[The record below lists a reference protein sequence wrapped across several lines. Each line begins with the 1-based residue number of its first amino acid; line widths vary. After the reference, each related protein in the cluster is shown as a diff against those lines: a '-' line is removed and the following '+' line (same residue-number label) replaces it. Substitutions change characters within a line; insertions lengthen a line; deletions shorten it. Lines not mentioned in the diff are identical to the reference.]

1 MRPSSR
7 RAISEAIEQLAD
19 GFQQGMDTQTL
30 LGVTGSG
37 KTNTVSWMLE
47 EVQKPT
53 LVIAHNKT
61 LAAQLYEEFRNLFP
75 NNAVEYFV
83 SYYDYYQPEAYVEQS
98 DTYIDKDASINDE
111 IDRLRHSAT
120 RSLLTRED
128 VIVVASVSAIY
139 GLGDPRNYIDMS
151 LRLEVGEEIGRDEL
165 LAQLVDLNYERNDV
179 DFTQGTFR
187 VRGDTIEIYPMYGR
201 YAVRVELWGDEID
214 RMVKVDPLEGK
225 TQGDQQA
232 VLIHPAEHYSIP
244 ETKLERAMDEIR
256 TDLDSRISYFER
268 AGDMI
273 AAQRIDERTTFDL
286 EMMQETGYCSG
297 IENYSL
303 YLSDRESGEAPYT
316 LLDYFPDDFLTVV
329 DESHQTLPQVRG
341 QYAGDKSRKDSLV
354 ENGFR
359 LPTAYDNRPLTF
371 EEFQEKTDQTLYVSA
386 TPSDYERDES
396 DQIVEQI
403 VRPTHLVDPEIEVS
417 EATGQIDDLM
427 NRIDERIERDERTLV
442 TTLTKRMAEDL
453 TEYLEEA
460 GVNVE
465 YMHDET
471 DTLERHEIIR
481 SLRLGEIDV
490 LVGINL
496 LREGLDIPEVSL
508 VGILDADQ
516 EGFLRS
522 ETTLVQTMGRAARNV
537 NGEVV
542 LYADA
547 PSSAM
552 ESAIEET
559 QRRRKIQR
567 EYNAEHGFERRPSKR
582 RSARPTSPAPPP
594 KPRRSP
600 VANSRT
606 TRKPPATSPNSRT
619 AWRRP
624 RATSSSS
631 WPQIFGIGSARS
643 ARSSNSL
650 VTRMRAW
657 FRLLRSFSSQHHIIT
672 TTAVNIYTLF
682 CVVTVL
688 CHRGSS
694 CTSFRVV
701 LRLSNRT
708 VNSPMLRRRFLHL
721 GCTGSPRK
729 CTAILGR
736 TAMVSAVCSARLNW
750 MIARETSSERPARR
764 GSSASGVARSF
775 RREPA
780 PSSAD
785 SAVSGSP
792 THCS

>member
-1 MRPSSR
+1 MSDAQGPLQPDRPDVDRPFSVD
-7 RAISEAIEQLAD
+7 APFDPAGDQPEAIEQLVA
-19 GFQQGMDTQTL
+19 GFREGMDKQTL

-37 KTNTVSWMLE
+37 KTNTVSWVVE
-47 EVQKPT
+47 EIQKPT

-75 NNAVEYFV
+75 DNAVEYFV

-98 DTYIDKDASINDE
+98 DTYIDKDASINEE

-139 GLGDPRNYIDMS
+139 GLGDPRNYVDMS
-151 LRLEVGEEIGRDEL
+151 LRLEVGQEIGRDEL

-232 VLIHPAEHYSIP
+232 VLVHPAEHYSIP

-256 TDLDSRISYFER
+256 DDLDDRISYFER
-268 AGDMI
+268 QGDMI
-273 AAQRIDERTTFDL
+273 AAQRIEERTTFDL
-286 EMMQETGYCSG
+286 EMMAETGYCSG
-297 IENYSL
+297 IENYSV
-303 YLSDRESGEAPYT
+303 YLSDRRSGEAPYT

-329 DESHQTLPQVRG
+329 DESHQTLPQIKG
-341 QYAGDKSRKDSLV
+341 QYEGDKSRKDSLV

-371 EEFQEKTDQTLYVSA
+371 EEFEDKTDQTLYVSA
-386 TPSDYERDES
+386 TPADYEREES
-396 DQIVEQI
+396 DQVVEQI
-403 VRPTHLVDPEIEVS
+403 VRPTHLVDPAIEVAD
-417 EATGQIDDLM
+417 ATGQVEDLLDRIDD
-427 NRIDERIERDERTLV
+427 RIDRGERTLV

-460 GVNVE
+460 GVDVA

-508 VGILDADQ
+508 VAILDADQ

-542 LYADA
+542 LYADE
-547 PSSAM
+547 PSNAM

-559 QRRRKIQR
+559 QRRRRIQQQYNEDHGLEPTTIEKEIGETNLPGAKTDTTEVSGR
-567 EYNAEHGFERRPSKR
+567 ELADEDDAARYIDELETQMQEAANNLEFELAADIRDRIR
-582 RSARPTSPAPPP
+582 EVREEFDLAGDDDEGIAPP
-594 KPRRSP
+594 
-600 VANSRT
+600 T
-606 TRKPPATSPNSRT
+606 EE
-619 AWRRP
+619 
-624 RATSSSS
+624 
-631 WPQIFGIGSARS
+631 F
-643 ARSSNSL
+643 
-650 VTRMRAW
+650 
-657 FRLLRSFSSQHHIIT
+657 
-672 TTAVNIYTLF
+672 
-682 CVVTVL
+682 
-688 CHRGSS
+688 
-694 CTSFRVV
+694 
-701 LRLSNRT
+701 
-708 VNSPMLRRRFLHL
+708 
-721 GCTGSPRK
+721 
-729 CTAILGR
+729 
-736 TAMVSAVCSARLNW
+736 
-750 MIARETSSERPARR
+750 
-764 GSSASGVARSF
+764 
-775 RREPA
+775 
-780 PSSAD
+780 
-785 SAVSGSP
+785 
-792 THCS
+792 